1 MNISCKVTGVFP
13 LPHVTLTHGQ
23 FELVQDNV
31 QVVLNSLSYDVVIFK
46 LVEEDNIKGRFS
58 ECK

>member
-13 LPHVTLTHGQ
+13 LPHVKLTHGH
-23 FELVQDNV
+23 FELVQDHV
-31 QVVLNSLSYDVVIFK
+31 EVVLNSLSYDVIIFK